1 MKTDTMLEKLIAD
14 RILAQKTASPFI
26 VGFDGV
32 DTSGK
37 TSLADRIH
45 SELLAREVN
54 SARISIDRFHNPSE
68 VRLRRGRLSPEGFF
82 YDSFNYEAL
91 IKNVFTPLRQQKGKI
106 IKGIFD
112 YKQNKPLEEQT
123 IEVDASLIVLFD
135 GIFLNRDELRQFWD
149 MTIFL
154 DVSFETVIQRALK
167 RDLEY
172 LGSEE
177 NVLNCYNSRYI
188 PGEKIYL
195 DTCKPKEKADIVID
209 NNDWQN
215 PILLKDIDNS
225 GK

>member
-1 MKTDTMLEKLIAD
+1 MKSETMIEKLIAE
-14 RILAQKTASPFI
+14 RILARKGSAPFI
-26 VGFDGV
+26 VGLDGV

-45 SELLAREVN
+45 SELLARRVN
-54 SARISIDRFHNPSE
+54 SERISIDRFHNPSE
-68 VRLRRGRLSPEGFF
+68 IRMRRGRLSPEGFF

-112 YKQNKPLEEQT
+112 YKQNKPVKEQT
-123 IEVDASLIVLFD
+123 IEVNASLIILFD
-135 GIFLNRDELRQFWD
+135 GIFLNRDELAQYWD

-154 DVSFETVIQRALK
+154 DVSFETVMQRALK
-167 RDLEY
+167 RDLAY

-188 PGEKIYL
+188 PGEQIYL
-195 DTCKPKEKADIVID
+195 NTCRPKEKADIVID

-215 PILLKDIDNS
+215 PILIKDIDNLS
-225 GK
+225 N